1 MKRLTGL
8 IRLHKWKLEEKLRDL
23 RELERLH
30 DKLQLQATNLKEEL
44 VRERAVAKESREA
57 SYAFG
62 HYMESVIDQQRK
74 LKESVYEVI
83 SQIQDLE
90 GSVAETY
97 RELKKYELTE
107 TNRLQRQKRDTLRRE
122 QIELD
127 EIALNVHRR
136 RTAN

>member
-1 MKRLTGL
+1 M
-8 IRLHKWKLEEKLRDL
+8 
-23 RELERLH
+23 
-30 DKLQLQATNLKEEL
+30 QLQATNLKEEL

>member
-8 IRLHKWKLEEKLRDL
+8 IRLHRWKLEEKLRDL

-30 DKLQLQATNLKEEL
+30 DKLQAQATSLEEDL
-44 VRERAVAKESREA
+44 VRERAIARDSREA

-62 HYMESVIDQQRK
+62 RYVEHVIDQQRK
-74 LKESVYEVI
+74 LKESIYEVI

-90 GSVAETY
+90 GVVAETY

-107 TNRLQRQKRDTLRRE
+107 ANRLQRQRRNMQRRE

>member
-8 IRLHKWKLEEKLRDL
+8 IRLHRWKLEEKLRDL

-30 DKLQLQATNLKEEL
+30 DKLQTEVTNLENEL
-44 VRERAVAKESREA
+44 AREKAAAQESPEA
-57 SYAFG
+57 NYAFG
-62 HYMESVIDQQRK
+62 RYVEGAIAQQRK
-74 LKESVYEVI
+74 LKASIYEVI

-90 GSVAETY
+90 GSVAEAY
-97 RELKKYELTE
+97 RELKKYEMTE
-107 TNRLQRQKRDTLRRE
+107 TNQLRRQKRETHRRE